1 MTAANPLLQ
10 VVCFALTVYWLIL
23 IVRIIFSWIP
33 SVPEPIQP
41 LARLSRVLTD
51 PVLNPVRG
59 LFPALRTGAMAIDFS
74 PILVFV
80 AIWFLRGLLCT

>member
-1 MTAANPLLQ
+1 VLLDLF
-10 VVCFALTVYWLIL
+10 CIALTVYWIIL

-33 SVPEPIQP
+33 SVPEPVEP
-41 LARLSRVLTD
+41 LARLSRQLTD

-80 AIWFLRGLLCT
+80 AIIFVRSLFCS

>member
-1 MTAANPLLQ
+1 VILEL
-10 VVCFALTVYWLIL
+10 VCFALFVYWLIL
-23 IVRIIFSWIP
+23 IIRIIFSWIP

-41 LARLSRVLTD
+41 LARISRTLTD
-51 PVLNPVRG
+51 PVLEPVRG

-80 AIWFLRGLLCT
+80 AILFLRRLLCT

>member
-1 MTAANPLLQ
+1 MDALLEIA
-10 VVCFALTVYWLIL
+10 CLALTLYWVIL

-41 LARLSRVLTD
+41 LARLSRTLTD

-59 LFPALRTGAMAIDFS
+59 LFPALQTGTMAIDFS
-74 PILVFV
+74 PILVFI
-80 AIWFLRGLLCT
+80 AIAILRGIICTA